1 MTLNKE
7 RQAQWSL
14 SMSRNRKQRP
24 TSRGESSFGK
34 LLAVLI
40 GLSVI
45 LAIGSI
51 FYINMSKVKIEID
64 PNTLCQVDRKPTDI
78 IAILIDATEGLQ
90 KELRDKLLLE

>member
-51 FYINMSKVKIEID
+51 FYINMSKVKIEI
-64 PNTLCQVDRKPTDI
+64 VSKRVKFS
-78 IAILIDATEGLQ
+78 ILIGAKSST
-90 KELRDKLLLE
+90 K